1 MSPKTFILVAAMSS
15 MLLVLAGCATPTVV
29 HERDGSTV
37 VTPDRPTFNKKTG
50 FYEYKDKSGRV
61 VRINKDDIQSI
72 EDIN

>member
-1 MSPKTFILVAAMSS
+1 MSPKTLTLAAAMSS
-15 MLLVLAGCATPTVV
+15 MLVALAGCATPTVV

-72 EDIN
+72 EDVK